1 MDKVVIIVRDF
12 KIFFFVINKESIVK
26 ISMINKVDLM
36 CIVCNFF

>member
-36 CIVCNFF
+36 GIVCNFF